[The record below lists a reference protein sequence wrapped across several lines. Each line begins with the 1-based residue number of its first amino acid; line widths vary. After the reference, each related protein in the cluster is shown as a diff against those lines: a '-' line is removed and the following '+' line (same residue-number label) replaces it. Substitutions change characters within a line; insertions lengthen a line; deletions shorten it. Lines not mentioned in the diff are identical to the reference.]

1 MLLVEATNSEHL
13 HVSDKLVFLQDWGG
27 GGIGLEQGWTRVY
40 PVPPWHWIGL
50 DSGAYSMKR

>member
-27 GGIGLEQGWTRVY
+27 GWNRVGA
-40 PVPPWHWIGL
+40 GL
-50 DSGAYSMKR
+50 DKGIPCSTLASGWR

>member
-27 GGIGLEQGWTRVY
+27 GGWNRVGA
-40 PVPPWHWIGL
+40 GL
-50 DSGAYSMKR
+50 DKGIPCSTLASGWH